1 MPVWPLALL
10 LLAAD
15 VSSPVRSV
23 EVRSGGGRLD
33 VQARGALVVHVLD
46 EIARQ
51 TGMRVLYEGDVGA
64 VRLTATV
71 AGAPADVVLRLVGSA
86 GFGCV
91 LQLAGDGPAV
101 RTVVV
106 AAGAAAGVDHSAAAA
121 SPTADKRVHVWD
133 VLPTDPGYREE
144 RLNFERGRPI
154 HWKVVV
160 TDQDDRPVPAAQ
172 VEAELVAPDRQVVG
186 SLSAMT
192 GTDGAALFAHTLD
205 ALPLPGTYTIRVR
218 GLMPEAADAAYDP
231 VLNLRS
237 ATTISVE

>member
-1 MPVWPLALL
+1 MPPTPLALL
-10 LLAAD
+10 VLAAEI
-15 VSSPVRSV
+15 SSPVRSV
-23 EVRSGGGRLD
+23 EVRSGAGRLD
-33 VQARGALVVHVLD
+33 VQARGALVPHVLD

-64 VRLTATV
+64 ARLTATV

-91 LQLAGDGPAV
+91 LQLAGDGRAV

-106 AAGAAAGVDHSAAAA
+106 AARAAAGVAPMVAAP
-121 SPTADKRVHVWD
+121 PTADTRVHVRD
-133 VLPTDPGYREE
+133 VLPTDPGYRVE
-144 RLNFERGRPI
+144 RLDFERGQPI

-172 VEAELVAPDRQVVG
+172 VEAELVAPDRRVVG

-205 ALPLPGTYTIRVR
+205 AVPLPGTYTIRVR
-218 GLMPEAADAAYDP
+218 GLAPEAADAAYDP
-231 VLNLRS
+231 LLDLRS
-237 ATTISVE
+237 ATTISIE